1 MKLYILFLYTP
12 AIKNWGCV
20 LYATKSFMER
30 KSPSEKTYFSRH
42 PGLSSKI
49 TLKLP
54 KHKPYLSILHSWYWN
69 IIFNFK
75 RTLEH
80 IINVFFKIKVNLS
93 SWLSK
98 NDLNSQQQKAFNNNN
113 NTKKLKYWFLSLIY
127 KIGRYSI
134 YNTKQSVW
142 SVWCVEKLETYYMF
156 K

>member
-30 KSPSEKTYFSRH
+30 KSPSEKTYFSQH

-54 KHKPYLSILHSWYWN
+54 KHKPYLSIIHSWYWN
-69 IIFNFK
+69 IILNFK

-93 SWLSK
+93 SWLSLTVIHK
-98 NDLNSQQQKAFNNNN
+98 WPKFTTTKSFQQQQHKKAEILIFIFN
-113 NTKKLKYWFLSLIY
+113 I
-127 KIGRYSI
+127 
-134 YNTKQSVW
+134 
-142 SVWCVEKLETYYMF
+142 
-156 K
+156 